1 MSQTLEHTATSPAPS
16 LRLHFGEFLR
26 MNDAEFFEFCMRH
39 KDLRIERTKEG
50 DLIIMPP
57 TGGKTGRRN
66 SYLTMKITAWAE
78 EDGTGVTF
86 DSSTCFTLPNGAVRS
101 PDVSWV
107 RRERWNALTSDEQE
121 IFPPL
126 CPDFVIELRS
136 RTDSL
141 STLQEKMEEYRA
153 NGAQLGWLIDPKE
166 RCVYVYR
173 PQEQVEQLDDPQTL
187 AGDPLLPGFV
197 LEVARLWQ

>member
-1 MSQTLEHTATSPAPS
+1 MSATLESATEIVP
-16 LRLHFGEFLR
+16 LRLHLGVLMR
-26 MNDAEFFEFCMRH
+26 RVSDAEFFEFCMRH
-39 KDLRIERTKEG
+39 KDLRIERTSEG
-50 DLIIMPP
+50 DLLIMTP

-66 SYLTMKITAWAE
+66 SFLTMKLGTWAE
-78 EDGTGVTF
+78 ENGTGEVF

-101 PDVSWV
+101 PDASWV
-107 RRERWNALTSDEQE
+107 RRERWDALSSDEQDV
-121 IFPPL
+121 FPPL

-141 STLQEKMEEYRA
+141 AVLQEKMEEYIS

-166 RCVYVYR
+166 RRVFIYR
-173 PQEQVEQLDDPQTL
+173 PQQSVEILDDPATV
-187 AGDPLLPGFV
+187 ASDPLLPGFV

>member
-1 MSQTLEHTATSPAPS
+1 MNATLEQAAEVAP
-16 LRLHFGEFLR
+16 LRLHLGVLMR
-26 MNDAEFFEFCMRH
+26 RVSDAEFFEFCMRH
-39 KDLRIERTKEG
+39 KDFRIERTSEG
-50 DLIIMPP
+50 DLIIMTP

-66 SYLTMKITAWAE
+66 SILTMKVGIWAE
-78 EDGTGVTF
+78 EDGSGIVF

-107 RRERWNALTSDEQE
+107 RRERWDALSPDEQDV
-121 IFPPL
+121 FPPL

-141 STLQEKMEEYRA
+141 AVLQEKMEEYIA
-153 NGAQLGWLIDPKE
+153 NGAQLGWLIDPKDQ
-166 RCVYVYR
+166 RIFIYR
-173 PQEQVEQLDDPQTL
+173 PQEPVEQLDDPQML
-187 AGDPLLPGFV
+187 AGDPVLPGFV